1 MNENE
6 PSAKLDVRGLFCPMP
21 IVKLVEE
28 VKKHTIGT
36 VIEVLAT
43 DPGTLADIPAWA
55 KSSGNE
61 VVGTKKEENIIKFL
75 VKKIK

>member
-1 MNENE
+1 MSEND
-6 PSAKLDVRGLFCPMP
+6 PSAKLDVQGLFCPIP

-28 VKKHTIGT
+28 MKKHPTGT

-61 VVGTKKEENIIKFL
+61 VLDTKKEENVFKFL
-75 VKKIK
+75 IKKIK

>member
-1 MNENE
+1 MSENE
-6 PSAKLDVRGLFCPMP
+6 PSTTLDVRGLFCPIP
-21 IVKLVEE
+21 IVKLTQEIKE
-28 VKKHTIGT
+28 HPTGS

-61 VVGTKKEENIIKFL
+61 VLDTKKEENVIKFL
-75 VKKIK
+75 IKKIK

>member
-6 PSAKLDVRGLFCPMP
+6 PSTTLDVRDLICPIP
-21 IVKLVEE
+21 IVKLTEE
-28 VKKHTIGT
+28 IKKHPTGT
-36 VIEVLAT
+36 VIEILAT
-43 DPGTLADIPAWA
+43 DPGALADIPAWA

-61 VVGTKKEENIIKFL
+61 VLDTKNEENVIKFL

>member
-1 MNENE
+1 MIENE
-6 PSAKLDVRGLFCPMP
+6 PAATLDVRGLFCPIP
-21 IVKLVEE
+21 IVKLTQE
-28 VKKHTIGT
+28 VKKHPTGT

-61 VVGTKKEENIIKFL
+61 VLETKKEENVIKFL
-75 VKKIK
+75 IKKIK

>member
-1 MNENE
+1 MSENKPNET
-6 PSAKLDVRGLFCPMP
+6 LDVRGLFCPIP
-21 IVKLVEE
+21 IVKLTEE
-28 VKKHTIGT
+28 VKKHPTGTI
-36 VIEVLAT
+36 IEVLAT

-61 VVGTKKEENIIKFL
+61 VLESKKEDNVIKFL

>member
-1 MNENE
+1 MNEND

-28 VKKHTIGT
+28 VKKHAIGT

>member
-1 MNENE
+1 MSENK
-6 PSAKLDVRGLFCPMP
+6 PGATLDVRGLFCPIP

-28 VKKHTIGT
+28 VKKHPTGT

-43 DPGTLADIPAWA
+43 DPGTVADIPAWA

-61 VVGTKKEENIIKFL
+61 VLDSKKEENVIKFL
-75 VKKIK
+75 IKKIK

>member
-1 MNENE
+1 M
-6 PSAKLDVRGLFCPMP
+6 R
-21 IVKLVEE
+21 
-28 VKKHTIGT
+28 KHAIGT

-61 VVGTKKEENIIKFL
+61 VLDTKKEENVIKFL
-75 VKKIK
+75 IKKIK

>member
-1 MNENE
+1 MSENK
-6 PSAKLDVRGLFCPMP
+6 PGATLDVRGLFCPIP
-21 IVKLVEE
+21 IVKLTQE
-28 VKKHTIGT
+28 VKKHPTGT

-61 VVGTKKEENIIKFL
+61 VLDSKKEENIFKFL
-75 VKKIK
+75 IKKIK